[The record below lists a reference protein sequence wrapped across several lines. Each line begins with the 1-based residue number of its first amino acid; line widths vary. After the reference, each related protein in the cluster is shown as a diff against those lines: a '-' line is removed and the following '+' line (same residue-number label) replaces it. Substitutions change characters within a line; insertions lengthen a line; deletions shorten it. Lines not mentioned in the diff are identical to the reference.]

1 MFCNSESR
9 QLSGAG
15 EEETKRGGVV
25 GAGYKRPGLA
35 QSPILLEKPT
45 NARRNHEEH
54 TADDVGCPGVG
65 ADRLR

>member
-9 QLSGAG
+9 QFSGAG

-25 GAGYKRPGLA
+25 GAGYKQLGLA
-35 QSPILLEKPT
+35 QSLILLEKPT
-45 NARRNHEEH
+45 NVRRNHEEH
-54 TADDVGCPGVG
+54 TTADAGRPGLG